1 MRRRLSSG
9 RSRLPPRKWLLWL
22 RRARLSGLG
31 PLKNGRLGASSLLG
45 RCWRHGGH
53 PRRLSS
59 RSSSSG
65 RSGGR
70 SHTVRARFLM
80 TWDGDEVDPWPGK
93 RGLGHVMTPVMAC
106 DGFMMLIDAYRLCYN
121 NARIYIILYYCIISL
136 LLLLLYIDIRSCRVA
151 VLKGGTSKPMVGSHV
166 SCMFVLAQCLYRAP
180 EPGRAGKHK
189 GGEGIGVTMPSKRAA
204 RRWPATRSP
213 GRQVLFAM

>member
-1 MRRRLSSG
+1 MAALAKESTA
-9 RSRLPPRKWLLWL
+9 KWPWPFEK
-22 RRARLSGLG
+22 RA
-31 PLKNGRLGASSLLG
+31 PWSLEPVGQVLA
-45 RCWRHGGH
+45 
-53 PRRLSS
+53 PRRTPTAAIQPQLQL
-59 RSSSSG
+59 RKL
-65 RSGGR
+65 RWPK
-70 SHTVRARFLM
+70 SHSQGRFLM

-166 SCMFVLAQCLYRAP
+166 SCMFVLAQCL
-180 EPGRAGKHK
+180 
-189 GGEGIGVTMPSKRAA
+189 
-204 RRWPATRSP
+204 
-213 GRQVLFAM
+213 